1 MMFSWF
7 AFFRHESDVSVRLD
21 PEDVAKVASILR
33 SIRSLRRGLLFTPAP
48 VGTVHPFPDD
58 EPPPMLA
65 LQLNFP
71 RIEMLEAAAAADGPL
86 CTLMDTQ
93 ALPWLAHVNPTQQ
106 AMLIRSFPVPD
117 PQLPTPPGG
126 LACSYLVHYPGEA
139 EDINAW
145 LMHYVQH
152 HPPLMARFPGV
163 RGIEIYSRIDWCGG
177 LPWPREAAMQRNR
190 LMFDT
195 PEALSAGL
203 SSPVLLEM
211 RKDRAKF
218 PPFTGG
224 AVHYPLLTR
233 TIAAREQG
241 S

>member
-1 MMFSWF
+1 MFSLF
-7 AFFRHESDVSVRLD
+7 VFFRHQSDTSVRLD
-21 PEDVAKVASILR
+21 REDVAKLASILQ

-71 RIEMLEAAAAADGPL
+71 RIEMLEAAGAPDGPL
-86 CTLMDTQ
+86 RALTDTL
-93 ALPWLAHVNPTQQ
+93 ALPWLTQVNPTQQ
-106 AMLIRSFPVPD
+106 VMLTRSFPVPD
-117 PQLPTPPGG
+117 PQLRTPPDG
-126 LACSYLVHYPGEA
+126 LACSYLVHYPGPA

-145 LMHYVQH
+145 LAHYVTH
-152 HPPLMARFPGV
+152 HPPLMARFPSV
-163 RGIEIYSRIDWCGG
+163 REIEIYSRVDSCGG
-177 LPWPREAAMQRNR
+177 LPWPRETAMQRNR

-211 RKDRAKF
+211 RRDREKF

-233 TIAAREQG
+233 IIAPMEQG